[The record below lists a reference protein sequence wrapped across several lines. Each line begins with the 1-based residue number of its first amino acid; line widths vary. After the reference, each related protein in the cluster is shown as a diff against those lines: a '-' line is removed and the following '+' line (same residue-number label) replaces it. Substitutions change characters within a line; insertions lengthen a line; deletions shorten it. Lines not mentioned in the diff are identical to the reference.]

1 LYEKIV
7 ACDPEYPDYFSE
19 EVIDLLKHLLT
30 PDLSRRYGN
39 LKNGDLDIRGH
50 PWFRSIDFDALASR
64 TFKAP
69 FVPMIKSE
77 GDTSNFDV
85 YDEQTQ
91 PYGQPG
97 PDPYRKYFAEF

>member
-50 PWFRSIDFDALASR
+50 PWFKSIDFDALASR

-97 PDPYRKYFAEF
+97 QDPFRKYFAEF